1 MSALP
6 GLGLA
11 EPTIEA
17 QKAAGST
24 TTLHIEPG
32 CEWRFEVNFLATT
45 RVQVEYVAEETPM
58 MEYANVHFG
67 LETMRER
74 ARQSGK
80 EGPRVLILGSDD
92 AGKTS
97 LTKIL
102 TAYATKRGRQ
112 PIVVNLDPSEG
123 MLSVPPGGLTAT
135 AFRSMIDIEEGWGN
149 GALYKPL
156 VTRLGVAVASRL
168 AEDPDAKAAGV
179 IIDTPG
185 ILGSGKEASNE
196 LIHHII
202 SEFAI
207 TTILVLGSERLYSTM
222 HRTYNMKPIAASRQG
237 VSTEDKISVV
247 KLTKSGGCVDR
258 DENFM
263 KPVREAQIRSYF
275 FGRPIPSTAVNT
287 GSAAGTTLTLSP
299 HAQQV
304 DFNNL
309 AIYNITVNE
318 DEDDYDPAAFGMTN
332 DSFLPGGSND
342 NQDDSNGH
350 ANSTSGEGQSSTLD
364 ANVPLARL
372 PRASADVPIPLALE
386 NTILAVVNAD
396 PDAHLSDIR
405 DSSVL
410 GFLYVAD
417 VDEKKGKVRVLS
429 PVGGKIP
436 QRAMIWGRR
445 WPGETIGL
453 LG

>member
-1 MSALP
+1 MTLFSS
-6 GLGLA
+6 
-11 EPTIEA
+11 IE
-17 QKAAGST
+17 
-24 TTLHIEPG
+24 
-32 CEWRFEVNFLATT
+32 V
-45 RVQVEYVAEETPM
+45 
-58 MEYANVHFG
+58 
-67 LETMRER
+67 
-74 ARQSGK
+74 
-80 EGPRVLILGSDD
+80 
-92 AGKTS
+92 
-97 LTKIL
+97 
-102 TAYATKRGRQ
+102 
-112 PIVVNLDPSEG
+112 
-123 MLSVPPGGLTAT
+123 
-135 AFRSMIDIEEGWGN
+135 
-149 GALYKPL
+149 
-156 VTRLGVAVASRL
+156 
-168 AEDPDAKAAGV
+168 
-179 IIDTPG
+179 
-185 ILGSGKEASNE
+185 
-196 LIHHII
+196 
-202 SEFAI
+202 

-350 ANSTSGEGQSSTLD
+350 SNAASGEGQSSTLD
-364 ANVPLARL
+364 SNVPLARL